1 MKNFFTSLL
10 GAFVALIIFT
20 VGGSVLLLGV
30 FVALGAMAGKRD
42 KAVHVEQ
49 GSYLVLDLS
58 NRVTDAPPVVDL
70 RLFGDEP
77 TPTLQLRTITRS
89 LRAAASDDRIAGLLI
104 RGDQPEL
111 SAGSPGF
118 GALKEI
124 RHAIEEFKNSGKPV
138 TAYLT
143 YALTSDYYLASAA
156 DEIVLDPYGVILM
169 PGLAAQPMFF
179 AGALEK
185 YGVGV
190 QVARVGRYKS
200 FVEPFT
206 RTDMSDESRAQL
218 QQLLDDVWEVVLTDV
233 ADSRGKSPLEL
244 QALVDSEGLVRPEAA
259 LKGGLV
265 TRVAYRDEMIES
277 LKKATR
283 SEGEETFKQV
293 SLADYSRVAKDAAEP
308 ALASKAAAVTSGR
321 RGTIAIVYAEGDIVD
336 GDSEQPG
343 NVAGVRFARE
353 LRKLRQDDSVKAI
366 VLRVNSPGG
375 SVSASEA
382 IQREVRLAREKKP
395 VVVSMGTYAASG
407 GYWISAYSNRIFAEP
422 STITGSIGVFG
433 IQFDVQ
439 RLANNFGVTFDGV
452 KTGKFADALT
462 IARPKTEE
470 EMAIF
475 QRMVEWIYGEF
486 IGKVA
491 EGRQLD
497 RAHVEEIAQGRVWS
511 GVEAKA
517 LGLVDEIGG
526 LDAAIAYAAQEA
538 GLKSGYRLVE
548 FPRKKEF
555 AEAIAEMVEK
565 MAPNNARATGVLGEV
580 ETQLRSELKV
590 LNSFNDPQ
598 GIYARLP
605 IQITIR

>member
-10 GAFVALIIFT
+10 GSFVALVIFT
-20 VGGSVLLLGV
+20 IGGSVLLLG
-30 FVALGAMAGKRD
+30 FFIALGAMAGKRE
-42 KAVHVEQ
+42 KTVEVER

-70 RLFGDEP
+70 RLFGEEP

-89 LRAAASDDRIAGLLI
+89 LRSAANDDRIAGLLI

-111 SAGSPGF
+111 SAGAPGF
-118 GALKEI
+118 GTLKEI
-124 RHAIEEFKNSGKPV
+124 RAAIEAFKAAGKPV
-138 TAYLT
+138 KAYLT

-156 DEIVLDPYGVILM
+156 DEIVLDPYGLILM

-179 AGALEK
+179 AGAFEK
-185 YGVGV
+185 YGIGV

-206 RTDMSDESRAQL
+206 RTDMSEESRAQL
-218 QQLLDDVWEVVLTDV
+218 QQLLDDVWEVVLNDV
-233 ADSRGKSPLEL
+233 SASRGSSPEAL
-244 QALVDSEGLVRPEAA
+244 QSLVDSEGLVRPEAA
-259 LKGGLV
+259 LKGGLI
-265 TRVAYRDEMIES
+265 TRVAYRDEVIDGLKRETGS
-277 LKKATR
+277 L
-283 SEGEETFKQV
+283 GEETFKQV

-308 ALASKAAAVTSGR
+308 ALASKAAAAASGG
-321 RGTIAIVYAEGDIVD
+321 RGRIAIVYAEGDIVD
-336 GDSEQPG
+336 GDSDQPG
-343 NVAGVRFARE
+343 RVAGVRFARE
-353 LRKLRQDDSVKAI
+353 LRNLRQDDSVKAI

-382 IQREVRLAREKKP
+382 IQREVRLAQEQKP
-395 VVVSMGTYAASG
+395 VVVSMGSYAASG
-407 GYWISAYSNRIFAEP
+407 GYWISAYSDRIFAEP

-439 RLANNFGVTFDGV
+439 RLANNFGLTFDGV

-475 QRMVEWIYGEF
+475 QGMVEWIYGEF

-491 EGRQLD
+491 DGRKLD

-511 GVEAKA
+511 GTEAKA
-517 LGLVDEIGG
+517 LGLVDDIGG
-526 LDAAIAYAAQEA
+526 LDAAIAFAAEKA
-538 GLKSGYRLVE
+538 GLNSGYRLVE

-580 ETQLRSELKV
+580 EARLRSELKV

-598 GIYARLP
+598 GVYARLP